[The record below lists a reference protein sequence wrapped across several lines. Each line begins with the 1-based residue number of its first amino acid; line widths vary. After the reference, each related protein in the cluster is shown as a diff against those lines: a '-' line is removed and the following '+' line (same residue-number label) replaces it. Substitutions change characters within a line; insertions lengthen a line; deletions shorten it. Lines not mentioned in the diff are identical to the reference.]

1 MHTVLIA
8 EDDLN
13 VANAL
18 AEVAVNGGYGLCG
31 IARTVEEAI
40 ELGLTKRPQVA
51 VLDLRLADRRPSTE
65 VAAHLAALGNV
76 AILYTTGNVSRFALT
91 AAHGHACLTK
101 PYSSNTFL
109 RSLDI
114 VLNLATGGTVSRP
127 LPPGFRM
134 LRKTAI
140 IPDSEAFRF

>member
-1 MHTVLIA
+1 MPTILIA

-18 AEVAVNGGYGLCG
+18 AEVVVNAGYGLCG
-31 IARTVEEAI
+31 VARTVEEAI
-40 ELGLTKRPQVA
+40 ELCETEKPHVA

-65 VAAHLAALGNV
+65 VAARLSSLGNV
-76 AILYTTGNVSRFALT
+76 GILYTTANISRFALT

-101 PYSSNTFL
+101 PYSSKTLL

-114 VLNLATGGTVSRP
+114 VLNLAAAGTVSRP

-134 LRKTAI
+134 LRQGAI
-140 IPDSEAFRF
+140 LPASEAFHF